1 LSIGHEADP
10 ETVGGSAHD
19 DESDASLMG
28 RAAGGDP
35 AAFDDLVLR
44 WKNRVFRLALRFFRR
59 PEDAEDVT
67 QEVFMKVYRTAATYR
82 MDAPFEH
89 WLLRIA
95 TNACRDRLR
104 SMRRRPE
111 EVLSSLT
118 PDAGAWLDRALSGAA
133 LQEQQAE
140 AAKEAAAELLAT
152 LPPKDRT
159 VLVLLDLE
167 GLSAREVAAA
177 TGSTRAA
184 VKVRA
189 MRARRA
195 LRRLAVGR
203 RGGGGT

>member
-1 LSIGHEADP
+1 MGDL
-10 ETVGGSAHD
+10 AHD

-35 AAFDDLVLR
+35 AAFDVLVRR

-89 WLLRIA
+89 WLLRIS
-95 TNACRDRLR
+95 TNACLDRLR
-104 SMRRRPE
+104 SQSRRPE
-111 EVLSSLT
+111 EVLSAIT
-118 PDAGAWLDRALSGAA
+118 PDAGAWLDRALGGSA
-133 LQEQQAE
+133 LEALQAE
-140 AAKEAAAELLAT
+140 AAKETAAELLAT

-195 LRRLAVGR
+195 LRRLALGPRHGGR
-203 RGGGGT
+203 S

>member
-1 LSIGHEADP
+1 MAHE
-10 ETVGGSAHD
+10 

-35 AAFDDLVLR
+35 AAFDVLVRR

-59 PEDAEDVT
+59 PEDAEDVS
-67 QEVFMKVYRTAATYR
+67 QEVFMKVYRTAASYR

-104 SMRRRPE
+104 SLRRRPE
-111 EVLSSLT
+111 EVLSAIT
-118 PDAGAWLDRALSGAA
+118 PDAGAWLDRALSGTA
-133 LQEQQAE
+133 LQAQEAE
-140 AAKEAAAELLAT
+140 AAKETAAELLAT
-152 LPPKDRT
+152 LSPKDRT
-159 VLVLLDLE
+159 VLVLLDIE
-167 GLSAREVAAA
+167 GLSAAAVAAA
-177 TGSTRAA
+177 IGSTRAA

-195 LRRLAVGR
+195 LRRLAIGR
-203 RGGGGT
+203 PRGGRS

>member
-1 LSIGHEADP
+1 LSIRHEPAP
-10 ETVGGSAHD
+10 EKVGGLARE

-28 RAAGGDP
+28 RAARGDP
-35 AAFDDLVLR
+35 AAFDALVRR

-67 QEVFMKVYRTAATYR
+67 QEVFMKVYRTAGSYR

-104 SMRRRPE
+104 ALRRRPE
-111 EVLSSLT
+111 EVLSRIT
-118 PDAGAWLDRALSGAA
+118 ADAGGWLDRALSGAA
-133 LQEQQAE
+133 LLAQQAE
-140 AAKEAAAELLAT
+140 AAKETAAELLAT
-152 LPPKDRT
+152 LPPKDRA

-167 GLSAREVAAA
+167 GLSAWEVAAA

-195 LRRLAVGR
+195 LRRLVLGAR
-203 RGGGGT
+203 RG

>member
-1 LSIGHEADP
+1 M
-10 ETVGGSAHD
+10 GGSAHD

-28 RAAGGDP
+28 RAARGDP

-95 TNACRDRLR
+95 TNTCRDR
-104 SMRRRPE
+104 MR
-111 EVLSSLT
+111 
-118 PDAGAWLDRALSGAA
+118 
-133 LQEQQAE
+133 
-140 AAKEAAAELLAT
+140 
-152 LPPKDRT
+152 
-159 VLVLLDLE
+159 
-167 GLSAREVAAA
+167 
-177 TGSTRAA
+177 STRAA

-195 LRRLAVGR
+195 LRRLALGL
-203 RGGGGT
+203 RGGGGS